1 MYEQDSE
8 LNQNIELDCT
18 EDVLFEK
25 AKAKLVEVWAKLH
38 IKKEILKAVED
49 NAWQQYHFGLLSSR
63 HAKPILG
70 CQGKTPCDARTAE
83 MFLHR
88 DLLPQ
93 LRVSLRTFVS

>member
-25 AKAKLVEVWAKLH
+25 AKSKLVEVWAKLH

-70 CQGKTPCDARTAE
+70 CQGKTPGDARTTE
-83 MFLHR
+83 MFLHA
-88 DLLPQ
+88 
-93 LRVSLRTFVS
+93 